1 MDIRYEEPLYV
12 DELSLQTVRVLGQGA
27 FGSVTLKAHP
37 GHGRYAKKTS
47 SIRLKENLK
56 KELRIMLDFRNH
68 PWIVQA
74 SSAHLHLGMFLKDCS
89 IYMEYASEGSLDE
102 AISSFR
108 GKPLPEH
115 VIGRTTRM
123 LLQGLEALHV
133 HGYVHCDLKPDNILL
148 FPSTSF
154 GEPWDAKLADFGL
167 SKEPNTYHAL
177 KYAGTNMYMPPEVS
191 EVPEGLVGQALDI
204 WSLGCVVFEMFGG
217 KAEEMETGGTYVWKL
232 EQEISPVAIDF
243 LRRCHTW
250 HPWNRASATELLNHP
265 FIMQRVVPFRV
276 LQPIPCPPERK
287 QYLERPLFT
296 PRVRGSLPTPIG
308 PRKKQEEAAAVRQEA
323 KGSVVKDQSTVE
335 KNDVDSEEWFMYE
348 LCNGC

>member
-12 DELSLQTVRVLGQGA
+12 DELSLHTVRVLGQGA

-37 GHGRYAKKTS
+37 GLGLYAKKTS

-56 KELRIMLDFRNH
+56 KELRIMLYFRNH
-68 PWIVQA
+68 PRIVQA
-74 SSAHLHLGMFLKDCS
+74 SSDHVHLGMLLKDCH
-89 IYMEYASEGSLDE
+89 IYMEYASQGNLEE
-102 AISSFR
+102 AISSFG

-123 LLQGLEALHV
+123 ILQGLEALHT

-167 SKEPNTYHAL
+167 SKEPNTFHVL
-177 KYAGTNMYMPPEVS
+177 KFAGTNMYMPPEVS
-191 EVPEGLVGQALDI
+191 EDPEGLVGPALDI

-217 KAEEMETGGTYVWKL
+217 KSMEMDVGVTYVWKL
-232 EQEISPVAIDF
+232 EQWISPVAIDF

-265 FIMQRVVPFRV
+265 FIMQRVLRVP
-276 LQPIPCPPERK
+276 LLIPSPPERK

-296 PRVRGSLPTPIG
+296 PRVPGPLPTPIG
-308 PRKKQEEAAAVRQEA
+308 PRKRQQEAAAVRQEA
-323 KGSVVKDQSTVE
+323 QGSAVEDQSTVE
-335 KNDVDSEEWFMYE
+335 QNDVDSEELFMYE
-348 LCNGC
+348 LCDSC

>member
-37 GHGRYAKKTS
+37 GYGLYAKKTS

-56 KELRIMLDFRNH
+56 KELRIMLNFRNH
-68 PWIVQA
+68 PRIVQA
-74 SSAHLHLGMFLKDCS
+74 SSEHLHLGMFLKDCY
-89 IYMEYASEGSLDE
+89 IYMEYASLGSLNE
-102 AISSFR
+102 VISSFR

-123 LLQGLEALHV
+123 LLQGLEALHLE
-133 HGYVHCDLKPDNILL
+133 GYVHCDLKPDNILL

-167 SKEPNTYHAL
+167 SKEPNTYSVL
-177 KYAGTNMYMPPEVS
+177 KSAGTNMYMPPEVA
-191 EVPEGLVGQALDI
+191 EDPEGLIGQALDI

-217 KAEEMETGGTYVWKL
+217 KAMEMATGVTYVWQL

-243 LRRCHTW
+243 LRQCHAW

-265 FIMQRVVPFRV
+265 FIIQRVSGRI
-276 LQPIPCPPERK
+276 LQPIPSPPEKR
-287 QYLERPLFT
+287 QYLERPLFAS
-296 PRVRGSLPTPIG
+296 RVRGPLPTPIG
-308 PRKKQEEAAAVRQEA
+308 PRRRQKEAQ
-323 KGSVVKDQSTVE
+323 GSVVEDQSAVE
-335 KNDVDSEEWFMYE
+335 KNDEASEEWFMYE
-348 LCNGC
+348 LCNSC